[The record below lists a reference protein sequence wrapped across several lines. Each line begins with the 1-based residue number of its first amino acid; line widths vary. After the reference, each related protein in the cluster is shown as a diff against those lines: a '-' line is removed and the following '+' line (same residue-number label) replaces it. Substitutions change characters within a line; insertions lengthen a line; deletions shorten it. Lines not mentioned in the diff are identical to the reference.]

1 MLIVG
6 AALAAEP
13 AHPDDEVAA
22 RTEASARYGKEIPWA
37 AMCFARPTP
46 WEGLAPLVVGVSKA
60 ATGCEPYGVV
70 LDGAWTEP
78 TSVPGWADTPADQRE
93 AHATAWV
100 DQVLLAFAQ
109 PTGQPTV
116 ATARDGAVT
125 VARELLRR
133 DGRDRRTAEAVH
145 TVVIGVDGIA
155 TTTEEVRRSWETTFA
170 LQHLS
175 TEGLGGQGAVH
186 QALEQVGGGLG
197 QCIAEGWRA
206 DHAFRG
212 ATRLQWTVAA
222 GAVTQVAVVQIG
234 EGDVPALP
242 EPVVRCIG
250 NAIRRVR
257 WGDDAAGTTMWVFLV
272 DRR

>member
-6 AALAAEP
+6 VALAAEP
-13 AHPDDEVAA
+13 THPEDEVAA
-22 RTEASARYGKEIPWA
+22 RAEASARYGKEIPWA

-46 WEGLAPLVVGVSKA
+46 WEGMSPLVVGVSQA

-70 LDGAWTEP
+70 LDGVWAEP
-78 TSVPGWADTPADQRE
+78 TTVPGWADTAADRRE

-109 PTGQPTV
+109 PTGRPAV
-116 ATARDGAVT
+116 SVARDGAVT
-125 VARELLRR
+125 VVREVLRR
-133 DGRDRRTAEAVH
+133 DGRDRRAAEAVR
-145 TVVIGVDGIA
+145 TVVIAPDGAA
-155 TTTEEVRRSWETTFA
+155 TGTEEVRHTWETTFA
-170 LQHLS
+170 IQGLS
-175 TEGLGGQGAVH
+175 TEGLGGSDAVH
-186 QALEQVGGGLG
+186 QALEQVGGGLRDCVT
-197 QCIAEGWRA
+197 QGWRA
-206 DHAFRG
+206 DHGFAG

-222 GAVTQVAVVQIG
+222 GTVTQVAVVETG

-257 WGDDAAGTTMWVFLV
+257 WGEGAAGTTTWVFLV